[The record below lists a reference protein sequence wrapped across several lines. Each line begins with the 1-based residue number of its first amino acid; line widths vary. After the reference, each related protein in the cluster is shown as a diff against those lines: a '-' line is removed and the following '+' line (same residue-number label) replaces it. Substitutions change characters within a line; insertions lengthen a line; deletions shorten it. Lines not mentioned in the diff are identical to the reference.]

1 MLLSPPATQSTMHP
15 STDRRPA
22 LLLVAIASLTLAVAE
37 AGFAQTQIQ
46 PDRITPSGSSTSSG
60 RPAGPNAPGTAAG
73 RGAAL
78 GDGNRMGGQTF
89 QWSRSSGS
97 GMAMGAGN
105 RLDSNTQVGSG
116 RSNNATT
123 PVDYNSR
130 NLLVT
135 GNVAGGRGF
144 RGSVGYTADTDFRG
158 KVGSDATFKF
168 EADSAYSNIVFNSSS
183 LSRDRFLVAQG
194 LGAFEY
200 RRESTPIGMQAQ
212 RAAAD
217 QSDSRLRLDRANTAM
232 SLGRLNWEVG
242 EDRTVATGTGPGGDP
257 IRYIVSPLRGLQTE
271 RLTDPVVRSGL
282 SLYEQA
288 RARQEIAMGLAKPE
302 DFTPRARAVERGMLD
317 TQLKP
322 TDAGEIARMQG
333 QLLSQSYLDILKSV
347 DSAAARETGDT
358 GATLERVKRDLDE
371 MTKPRVP
378 GQIDLE
384 KVDADKKRAAEEAQ
398 KAAEKQEADGVPPTE
413 PDGAKAGQARG
424 KDDPLLQPTDREAER
439 EKERVKERGTLM
451 TVDEMAEVLRHG
463 KTVTTLG
470 RADKRRVDELTSLGE
485 AALKSGDYFA
495 AERRFLQA
503 QDYRTGNPL
512 IEVGM
517 AHAQLGGG
525 LYLSASLTLRNL
537 LRTHPELADT
547 RYDRALL
554 PTTKR
559 LDDAVKLIRE
569 RIAAGEDRPNY
580 GFLLAYI
587 GHQTGERALV
597 EEGLAQFSGNESL
610 DTYGA
615 LLRGIWLG
623 GK

>member
-1 MLLSPPATQSTMHP
+1 MHP
-15 STDRRPA
+15 SALIDRRPA
-22 LLLVAIASLTLAVAE
+22 FLLVAVASLTLAVAE

-46 PDRITPSGSSTSSG
+46 PNRITPSGSSTASG
-60 RPAGPNAPGTAAG
+60 RPAGPNAPATAAG

-89 QWSRSSGS
+89 QWSRTSGS

-105 RLDSNTQVGSG
+105 RLDSNTQVGAG
-116 RSNNATT
+116 RSNSAST

-168 EADSAYSNIVFNSSS
+168 EADSAYSNIVFNSSA

-200 RRESTPIGMQAQ
+200 RRESTPIGIEAQ
-212 RAAAD
+212 RMAVD
-217 QSDSRLRLDRANTAM
+217 QPDSRLRLDRANTAM
-232 SLGRLNWEVG
+232 ALGRLNHEAG
-242 EDRTVATGTGPGGDP
+242 EDRTVATGTGAGGEP

-271 RLTDPVVRSGL
+271 RMTDPVVQSGL

-288 RARQEIAMGLAKPE
+288 RARQEIAQGLAKPE
-302 DFTPRARAVERGMLD
+302 DFSPRARAVERGMLD
-317 TQLKP
+317 TQVKP
-322 TDAGEIARMQG
+322 TDAGEIARVQTQIFSQG
-333 QLLSQSYLDILKSV
+333 YLDILKSV
-347 DSAAARETGDT
+347 DSAAARTTGD
-358 GATLERVKRDLDE
+358 GAATLDRVKRDLEE
-371 MTKPRVP
+371 MTKQRVP
-378 GQIDLE
+378 GQIDLD
-384 KVDADKKRAAEEAQ
+384 KLDAERERAAKQAEEAAGRQ
-398 KAAEKQEADGVPPTE
+398 PTDGTPPPETAQ
-413 PDGAKAGQARG
+413 PDGATAGQTRG
-424 KDDPLLQPTDREAER
+424 KGDPLLTPTDREGER
-439 EKERVKERGTLM
+439 EKDREKIRGKLM
-451 TVDEMAEVLRHG
+451 TVEEMAEVLRHG
-463 KTVTTLG
+463 KTVSTLG
-470 RADKRRVDELTSLGE
+470 REDQRRVDELTRLGE

-537 LRTHPELADT
+537 LKAHPELIDT

-554 PTTKR
+554 PQPAR
-559 LDDAVKLIRE
+559 LDAAIKLIRE
-569 RIAAGEDRPNY
+569 RIAAGEDQANY

-587 GHQTGERALV
+587 GHQTGDKALV
-597 EEGLAQFSGNESL
+597 EQGLKEIEGNESL
-610 DTYGA
+610 DTYGE
-615 LLRGIWLG
+615 LLRGIWLAT
-623 GK
+623 K

>member
-1 MLLSPPATQSTMHP
+1 MLVSAISL
-15 STDRRPA
+15 A
-22 LLLVAIASLTLAVAE
+22 LVVAE

-46 PDRITPSGSSTSSG
+46 PTRIVPTGSTMPAG

-89 QWSRSSGS
+89 SWTRSGGA
-97 GMAMGAGN
+97 GMSMGAGN
-105 RLDSNTQVGSG
+105 LLDSNTQVGSG

-123 PVDYNSR
+123 PVDYNAR

-158 KVGSDATFKF
+158 SVGSDDTFRF
-168 EADSAYSNIVFNSSS
+168 EADSAYSNVVFNSSS
-183 LSRDRFLVAQG
+183 LSRDRFLMAQG

-200 RRESTPIGMQAQ
+200 RRESTPVGVEQQ
-212 RAAAD
+212 RTAID
-217 QSDSRLRLDRANTAM
+217 QPDSRMRLDRANSAM
-232 SLGRLNWEVG
+232 ALGRLNYEVG
-242 EDRTVATGTGPGGDP
+242 EDRTVATGTGRGGEP

-271 RLTDPVVRSGL
+271 MLTDPLVRSGL

-288 RARQEIAMGLAKPE
+288 RARQEIASGVAKPE
-302 DFTPRARAVERGMLD
+302 DFNPRARAVERGMLD
-317 TQLKP
+317 TQVKP
-322 TDAGEIARMQG
+322 TDAGEVSRVQTQFFSQG
-333 QLLSQSYLDILKSV
+333 YLDILKSV
-347 DSAAARETGDT
+347 DTAAARTTGDES
-358 GATLERVKRDLDE
+358 ATLDRVKRDLDE

-384 KVDADKKRAAEEAQ
+384 KIDAEKEREAKE
-398 KAAEKQEADGVPPTE
+398 KAAQEAAGRQPGVETPT
-413 PDGAKAGQARG
+413 PDAVQPGQGTG
-424 KDDPLLQPTDREAER
+424 KNDPLLQPTDREGER
-439 EKERVKERGTLM
+439 EKEREKVRGKLM
-451 TVDEMAEVLRHG
+451 SVEEMAEVLRHG
-463 KTVTTLG
+463 KKVASLG
-470 RADKRRVDELTSLGE
+470 RDDQRRVDELTRLGE
-485 AALKSGDYFA
+485 AALKSGDYFS

-503 QDYRTGNPL
+503 QDYRTGDPF

-537 LRTHPELADT
+537 MKTHPELIDT
-547 RYDRALL
+547 RYDAALL
-554 PTTKR
+554 PTEKR
-559 LDDAVKLIRE
+559 LESAIALIRE
-569 RIAAGEDRPNY
+569 RIARGEDQANY

-587 GHQTGERALV
+587 GHQAGDKALV
-597 EEGLAQFSGNESL
+597 EEGLAKVEGNESL
-610 DTYGA
+610 DTYGK
-615 LLRGIWLG
+615 LLRGVWLG

>member
-1 MLLSPPATQSTMHP
+1 MHP
-15 STDRRPA
+15 SASTARRPA

-46 PDRITPSGSSTSSG
+46 PNRITPSGSSTSSG

-89 QWSRSSGS
+89 QWSRTSGS

-105 RLDSNTQVGSG
+105 RLDSNTQVGAG
-116 RSNNATT
+116 RSNSPTT

-158 KVGSDATFKF
+158 KTGSDATFKF
-168 EADSAYSNIVFNSSS
+168 EADSAYSNVVFGSSS
-183 LSRDRFLVAQG
+183 MSRDRFLVAQG

-200 RRESTPIGMQAQ
+200 RRESTPIGLQAQ
-212 RAAAD
+212 RIAAD
-217 QSDSRLRLDRANTAM
+217 QPDSRMRLDRANTAM
-232 SLGRLNWEVG
+232 ALGRLNYEAG
-242 EDRTVATGTGPGGDP
+242 EDRTVATGNAPSGEP

-271 RLTDPVVRSGL
+271 RLTDPVVKSGL
-282 SLYEQA
+282 GLYEQA

-302 DFTPRARAVERGMLD
+302 DFAPRARAVERGMLD
-317 TQLKP
+317 TQVKP
-322 TDAGEIARMQG
+322 TDIGEASRMQA
-333 QLLSQSYLDILKSV
+333 QLFSQGYLDILKSV
-347 DSAAARETGDT
+347 DTAAARKTGDE
-358 GATLERVKRDLDE
+358 GATIDRVKRDLDE

-378 GQIDLE
+378 GKLDLE
-384 KVDADKKRAAEEAQ
+384 KLD
-398 KAAEKQEADGVPPTE
+398 AEKERAEKEAKEAAAKQATDGVPPVE
-413 PDGAKAGQARG
+413 PDGATAGQARG
-424 KDDPLLQPTDREAER
+424 KDDPLLKSTDREAER
-439 EKERVKERGTLM
+439 EKDREKVRGKLM

-470 RADKRRVDELTSLGE
+470 REDKRRVDELTALGE

-537 LRTHPELADT
+537 MKTHPELLDT

-554 PTTKR
+554 PAPSR
-559 LDDAVKLIRE
+559 LEDAVKLIRE
-569 RIAAGEDRPNY
+569 RIAAGEDRANY

-587 GHQTGERALV
+587 GHQTGDKSLV
-597 EEGLAQFSGNESL
+597 EEGLKQVEGNESL

-623 GK
+623 TK

>member
-1 MLLSPPATQSTMHP
+1 MHP

-302 DFTPRARAVERGMLD
+302 DFTPRARRRTRHARHAVEADRCGRDRPRARAASLAELSRHPQERRLRRRARD
-317 TQLKP
+317 RRQRR
-322 TDAGEIARMQG
+322 DAGTGEAR
-333 QLLSQSYLDILKSV
+333 SRRD
-347 DSAAARETGDT
+347 DEAARAGPD
-358 GATLERVKRDLDE
+358 R
-371 MTKPRVP
+371 PRE
-378 GQIDLE
+378 G
-384 KVDADKKRAAEEAQ
+384 RRR
-398 KAAEKQEADGVPPTE
+398 QEARR
-413 PDGAKAGQARG
+413 RG
-424 KDDPLLQPTDREAER
+424 SAE
-439 EKERVKERGTLM
+439 
-451 TVDEMAEVLRHG
+451 
-463 KTVTTLG
+463 G
-470 RADKRRVDELTSLGE
+470 R
-485 AALKSGDYFA
+485 
-495 AERRFLQA
+495 
-503 QDYRTGNPL
+503 
-512 IEVGM
+512 
-517 AHAQLGGG
+517 
-525 LYLSASLTLRNL
+525 
-537 LRTHPELADT
+537 
-547 RYDRALL
+547 
-554 PTTKR
+554 
-559 LDDAVKLIRE
+559 
-569 RIAAGEDRPNY
+569 
-580 GFLLAYI
+580 
-587 GHQTGERALV
+587 
-597 EEGLAQFSGNESL
+597 
-610 DTYGA
+610 
-615 LLRGIWLG
+615 
-623 GK
+623 